1 MTTQDKLEKLFEQ
14 NRMDMEDI
22 RMPEGHRERFL
33 QKLEAQ
39 TRPSFLQRIQIWLS
53 DNTAGRRAAWALVP
67 ALCIVAL
74 VLFLG
79 KGNSE
84 SSLRQIESG
93 YMTSLQSLGNQLL
106 EEGGALS
113 AQDLEDLNYSISSII
128 SDEDGLMALQLPE
141 NLSKKEKQQIIKEY
155 YNQKMEGLKKIQTF
169 IAMNSETE

>member
-53 DNTAGRRAAWALVP
+53 DNTAGRRAAWAVVP

-74 VLFLG
+74 GLFLG